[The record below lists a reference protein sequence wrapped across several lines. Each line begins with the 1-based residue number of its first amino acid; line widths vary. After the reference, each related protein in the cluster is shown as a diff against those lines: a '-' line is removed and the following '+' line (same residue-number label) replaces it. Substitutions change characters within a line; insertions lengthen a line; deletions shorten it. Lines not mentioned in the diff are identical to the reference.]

1 MKTRA
6 VLGLALLV
14 ATLPTAAPAGEA
26 DAKTYHVG
34 TQTKHTNVTFTSEA
48 DVENIYGTTNV
59 ASGTVWLDLVDRKG
73 KASITVPVK
82 HMKTGIEL
90 RDEHLRSEQWLDEK
104 KHPDITFVTD
114 GFEVAETN
122 REKGIHEAKVKGK
135 LTIHGVTKDLETAV
149 RITVVPSEKSKILG
163 EGDWVR
169 VVTGFEV
176 KLSDFGVKIP
186 EGPVQGK
193 VSDVWAVKFDG
204 YATTTAPSKA
214 GK

>member
-1 MKTRA
+1 MKIRA
-6 VLGLALLV
+6 VLGLALL
-14 ATLPTAAPAGEA
+14 AAALPAAAGES
-26 DAKTYHVG
+26 DARTYRFG
-34 TQTKHTNVTFTSEA
+34 TQAKHTNVTFTSEA

-59 ASGTVWLDLVDRKG
+59 AGGTVVLDLVDRKG
-73 KASITVPVK
+73 TASITVPVK
-82 HMKTGIEL
+82 HLKTGIEL

-104 KHPDITFVTD
+104 KHPDITFVAA
-114 GFEVAETN
+114 GFEFAETN
-122 REKGIHEAKVKGK
+122 KEKGIHEAKAVKGK

-149 RITVVPSEKSKILG
+149 RITVVPAEKSKILG

-169 VVTGFEV
+169 VSTGFEV

-193 VSDVWAVKFDG
+193 VSDVWAVRFDA
-204 YATTTAPSKA
+204 YASTEVPATK